1 MKKLLYI
8 FLAAALLFSCTRLEQ
23 ENPAPQ
29 VEVDEDGGPE
39 GKVLVRFSVTLP
51 ELTPSTKALGDT
63 PAGDLQNI
71 YIAVFGSSAYL
82 KEYVQATPVLA
93 TQNGSLGGNDNRYEF
108 VAQLTLSENSKR
120 RIHIIGNGPD
130 RMDYDQET
138 TLIPALLSEPGQG
151 AYWQSFIVPG
161 IKAKRDADGN
171 LIGADTV
178 TINGETVYAGTGT
191 FVISDE
197 TQAYFNDIPLIRN
210 FAKIV
215 VEDVAGSNFVTTSF
229 AAVNVPTQGS
239 LAPYYDG
246 GFVYKYEEK
255 SYTDLKETL
264 QYPALL
270 PIGTEFNKTVPSKAD
285 FITPSASTA
294 TVPKSSSFFLYERP
308 VPNEEQEPTV
318 VIIYGHYTDPDTDDG
333 VDSSGDYFYK
343 VDLMEN
349 KDYYPIYRNFKY
361 RIQIRSILKP
371 GAETPEDALVSM
383 GSGDVSADISTQ
395 TLTDISDGQ
404 SRILVTYMTKTLIR
418 KYPYEDGGETV
429 ELILKYKY
437 IPDVNKYTGAN
448 TEPDHNNNYTTGTPT
463 EANPVTISLQSVSS
477 DIITSYTVADS
488 DDTQGWRTITIT
500 TDNPTA
506 NMRSQYLRISGTLP
520 AQRDGNGD
528 VIREESTLYRNVTYT
543 MLSRQ
548 TMTVSCNPVKV
559 IKQQGEQV
567 EVGITIPKN
576 LPASMFP
583 LKFYIEAE
591 AMSLT
596 PDNGRTEEILQD
608 NNLPVVTGDSI
619 INSDNTTFQFVR
631 TLSKT
636 DYDKLSK
643 ADKFKSGNTVTL
655 SCFFKTNKAESASAV
670 YVSNEYFNTANSSF
684 GNYKI
689 KDFTD
694 LMFTDGVSN
703 DSGVAAPFSFHMD
716 ESDPLPEKV
725 YFQFDGVRP
734 TATSG
739 LALVNDSSDPH
750 YGWYWY
756 SPTSTAVAALRDNY
770 TPTINLATTRTGA
783 DATVTIEADEYNQAS
798 YTFVPKSFPS
808 SGFYTTAGGTTT
820 MTSVSARA
828 GRTVYYRFSYDS
840 SDSDLQP
847 VKLLPVGLGSPTST
861 TGSISGPDASGYYTY
876 TPTRTATTD
885 HRITWTTQAVTGG
898 STSSVTLS
906 SAYYVNSLVST
917 ISRTAPVWRTGNY
930 TINLKTNNG
939 DEPSFT
945 TAPQNVVFSNTVQG
959 GNGSNRY
966 QAMGERSYNW
976 GWNYYSGSFTVTAPS
991 NYEDSRIT
999 RIDMAYNQSAQTVT
1013 VVGDVSG
1020 TSTLSTKTRWNSSST
1035 GEGNG
1040 DTTVTVTMACT
1051 TSNQYNN
1058 RNQLTS
1064 ITVYYGYWDE

>member
-8 FLAAALLFSCTRLEQ
+8 FFAVALLFSCTRLEQ

-51 ELTPSTKALGDT
+51 ELIPSTKALGDT
-63 PAGDLQNI
+63 PAGDLKNI

-138 TLIPALLSEPGQG
+138 TLIPSLLSEPGQG

-178 TINGETVYAGTGT
+178 TINGETVYVGSGT

-215 VEDVAGSNFVTTSF
+215 VEDVAGSNFVTRSF

-264 QYPALL
+264 KYPALL

-371 GAETPEDALVSM
+371 GADTPEDALVSM

-404 SRILVTYMTKTLIR
+404 SRILVTEMSRTLIR
-418 KYPYEDGGETV
+418 KYPYDDNGETV
-429 ELILKYKY
+429 ELILKYKF

-463 EANPVTISLQSVSS
+463 VANPVTISLQSVSS
-477 DIITSYTVADS
+477 DIIKSYTVDSS
-488 DDTQGWRTITIT
+488 DDSQGWRAIRIT
-500 TDNPTA
+500 TDNPQA
-506 NMRSQYLRISGTLP
+506 NMRSQYIRVSGTVP
-520 AQRDGNGD
+520 AVLNGTE
-528 VIREESTLYRNVTYT
+528 VVKEESTLYRNVTYT

-548 TMTVSCNPVKV
+548 TMTVTCNPGKV
-559 IKQQGEQV
+559 VKQQGEQM

-583 LKFYIEAE
+583 LKFYIESE

-619 INSDNTTFQFVR
+619 INSDNTSFQFVR

-636 DYDKLSK
+636 DYDKLTK

-670 YVSNEYFNTANSSF
+670 YVSNEYFNTANDSF

-689 KDFTD
+689 KDFTN

-703 DSGVAAPFSFHMD
+703 DAGVAAPFSFHMD

-739 LALVNDSSDPH
+739 LVLVNDSSDPH
-750 YGWYWY
+750 NGWYWY
-756 SPTSTAVAALRDNY
+756 SPTATTVAALANNY
-770 TPTINLATTRTGA
+770 TPIINLATTRTGA
-783 DATVTIEADEYNQAS
+783 TATVTIEADEYETAS
-798 YTFVPKSFPS
+798 YHYEPKYYNFTTRFTTSNTN
-808 SGFYTTAGGTTT
+808 TTAAANVALGLNQYVYFYFNYEAAATGEPVT
-820 MTSVSARA
+820 VSLSGLSA
-828 GRTVYYRFSYDS
+828 VDS
-840 SDSDLQP
+840 S
-847 VKLLPVGLGSPTST
+847 
-861 TGSISGPDASGYYTY
+861 TGTISNNGDGTFTY
-876 TPTRTATTD
+876 TPANTGSTGPHRLRLRTTTYFSPVSVSIECKYYFQKETTLARPGSFSIPAGALGLSTSLNTNYYILLYADNSFSDYFAYSGINNNRRNNSAITVNLSEFDNPNEDTPVYFVLYRSSYYTTYYATATLG
-885 HRITWTTQAVTGG
+885 Q
-898 STSSVTLS
+898 
-906 SAYYVNSLVST
+906 LV
-917 ISRTAPVWRTGNY
+917 AAQD
-930 TINLKTNNG
+930 TNAGRVILN
-939 DEPSFT
+939 
-945 TAPQNVVFSNTVQG
+945 
-959 GNGSNRY
+959 
-966 QAMGERSYNW
+966 
-976 GWNYYSGSFTVTAPS
+976 
-991 NYEDSRIT
+991 
-999 RIDMAYNQSAQTVT
+999 
-1013 VVGDVSG
+1013 
-1020 TSTLSTKTRWNSSST
+1020 LSTARP
-1035 GEGNG
+1035 
-1040 DTTVTVTMACT
+1040 
-1051 TSNQYNN
+1051 
-1058 RNQLTS
+1058 
-1064 ITVYYGYWDE
+1064 

>member
-8 FLAAALLFSCTRLEQ
+8 FFAVALLFSCTRLEQ

-63 PAGDLQNI
+63 PAGDLKNI

-171 LIGADTV
+171 LIDADTV

-215 VEDVAGSNFVTTSF
+215 VEDVAGSNFVTKSF

-264 QYPALL
+264 HYPALL

-404 SRILVTYMTKTLIR
+404 SRILVTEMSRTLIR
-418 KYPYEDGGETV
+418 KYPYDDNGETV
-429 ELILKYKY
+429 ELILKYKF

-463 EANPVTISLQSVSS
+463 VANPVTISLQSVSS
-477 DIITSYTVADS
+477 DIIKSYTVDSS
-488 DDTQGWRTITIT
+488 DDSQGWRAIRIT
-500 TDNPTA
+500 TDNPQA
-506 NMRSQYLRISGTLP
+506 NMRSQYIRVSGTVP
-520 AQRDGNGD
+520 AVLNGTE
-528 VIREESTLYRNVTYT
+528 VVKEESTLYRNVTYT

-548 TMTVSCNPVKV
+548 TMTVTCNPGKV
-559 IKQQGEQV
+559 VKQQGEQM

-583 LKFYIEAE
+583 LKFYIESE

-619 INSDNTTFQFVR
+619 INSDNTSFQFVR

-636 DYDKLSK
+636 DYDKLTK

-670 YVSNEYFNTANSSF
+670 YVSNEYFNTANDSF

-689 KDFTD
+689 KDFTN
-694 LMFTDGVSN
+694 LMFTDGVPN
-703 DSGVAAPFSFHMD
+703 DAGVAAPFTFHMD

-739 LALVNDSSDPH
+739 LVVVNDSSDPH
-750 YGWYWY
+750 NGWYWY
-756 SPTSTAVAALRDNY
+756 SPTATTVAALANNY
-770 TPTINLATTRTGA
+770 TPIINLATTRTGA
-783 DATVTIEADEYNQAS
+783 TATVTIEADEYETAS
-798 YTFVPKSFPS
+798 YHYEPKYYNFTTRFTTSNTN
-808 SGFYTTAGGTTT
+808 TTAADNVALGLNQYVYFYFDYEAAATGEPVT
-820 MTSVSARA
+820 VSLSGLSA
-828 GRTVYYRFSYDS
+828 VDS
-840 SDSDLQP
+840 S
-847 VKLLPVGLGSPTST
+847 
-861 TGSISGPDASGYYTY
+861 TGTISNNGDGTYTY
-876 TPTRTATTD
+876 TPANAGSTGHHRLRLRTTTYFSPVSVSIECKYYFQKETTLARPGSFSIPAGALVLSNTSLNTNYVIYLYADNSFSNYFAYSDINNNRRNNSAITVNLSEFDNPNEDTPVYFVLYRSSYYTTYPTYYATATLGQLAAAQNTNAG
-885 HRITWTTQAVTGG
+885 R
-898 STSSVTLS
+898 VTL
-906 SAYYVNSLVST
+906 N
-917 ISRTAPVWRTGNY
+917 
-930 TINLKTNNG
+930 
-939 DEPSFT
+939 
-945 TAPQNVVFSNTVQG
+945 
-959 GNGSNRY
+959 
-966 QAMGERSYNW
+966 
-976 GWNYYSGSFTVTAPS
+976 
-991 NYEDSRIT
+991 
-999 RIDMAYNQSAQTVT
+999 
-1013 VVGDVSG
+1013 
-1020 TSTLSTKTRWNSSST
+1020 LST
-1035 GEGNG
+1035 
-1040 DTTVTVTMACT
+1040 A
-1051 TSNQYNN
+1051 QP
-1058 RNQLTS
+1058 
-1064 ITVYYGYWDE
+1064 

>member
-63 PAGDLQNI
+63 PDGDLQNI

-93 TQNGSLGGNDNRYEF
+93 KQNGPLGGNDNRYEF

-138 TLIPALLSEPGQG
+138 TLIPSLLSEPGQG

-178 TINGETVYAGTGT
+178 TINGETVYVGSGT
-191 FVISDE
+191 FEISDE

-215 VEDVAGSNFVTTSF
+215 VEDVAGSNFVTRSF

-239 LAPYYDG
+239 LAPYYGG

-264 QYPALL
+264 KYPALL

-404 SRILVTYMTKTLIR
+404 SRILVTEMSRTLIR
-418 KYPYEDGGETV
+418 KYPYDDNGETV
-429 ELILKYKY
+429 ELILKYKF

-463 EANPVTISLQSVSS
+463 VANPVTISLQSVSS
-477 DIITSYTVADS
+477 DIIKSYTVDSS
-488 DDTQGWRTITIT
+488 DDSQGWRAIRIT
-500 TDNPTA
+500 TDNPQA
-506 NMRSQYLRISGTLP
+506 NMRSQYIRVSGTVP
-520 AQRDGNGD
+520 AVLNGTE
-528 VIREESTLYRNVTYT
+528 VVKEESTLYRNVTYT

-548 TMTVSCNPVKV
+548 TMTVTCNPGKV
-559 IKQQGEQV
+559 VKQQGEQM

-583 LKFYIEAE
+583 LKFYIESE

-619 INSDNTTFQFVR
+619 INSDNTSFQFVR

-636 DYDKLSK
+636 DYDKLTK

-684 GNYKI
+684 SNYKI
-689 KDFTD
+689 KDFTN
-694 LMFTDGVSN
+694 LMFPDGVSN
-703 DSGVAAPFSFHMD
+703 DAGVAAPFTFHMD

-739 LALVNDSSDPH
+739 LVVVNDSSDPH
-750 YGWYWY
+750 NGWYWY
-756 SPTSTAVAALRDNY
+756 SPTATTVAALANNY
-770 TPTINLATTRTGA
+770 TPIINLATTRTGA
-783 DATVTIEADEYNQAS
+783 TATVTIEADEYETAS
-798 YTFVPKSFPS
+798 YHYEPKYYNFTTRFTTSNTN
-808 SGFYTTAGGTTT
+808 TTAATNVALGLNQYVYFYFDYEAAATGEPVT
-820 MTSVSARA
+820 VSLSGLSA
-828 GRTVYYRFSYDS
+828 VDS
-840 SDSDLQP
+840 S
-847 VKLLPVGLGSPTST
+847 
-861 TGSISGPDASGYYTY
+861 TGTISNNGDGTYTY
-876 TPTRTATTD
+876 TPANAGSTGHHRLRLRTTTYFSPVSVSIECKYYFQKETTLARPGSFSIPAGALGLSTSLNTNYYILLYADNSFSDYFAYSGINTNRRNNSAITVNLSEFDNPNEDTPVYFVLYRSSYYTTYYATATLGQLAAAQDTNAG
-885 HRITWTTQAVTGG
+885 R
-898 STSSVTLS
+898 VTL
-906 SAYYVNSLVST
+906 N
-917 ISRTAPVWRTGNY
+917 
-930 TINLKTNNG
+930 
-939 DEPSFT
+939 
-945 TAPQNVVFSNTVQG
+945 
-959 GNGSNRY
+959 
-966 QAMGERSYNW
+966 
-976 GWNYYSGSFTVTAPS
+976 
-991 NYEDSRIT
+991 
-999 RIDMAYNQSAQTVT
+999 
-1013 VVGDVSG
+1013 
-1020 TSTLSTKTRWNSSST
+1020 LSTARP
-1035 GEGNG
+1035 
-1040 DTTVTVTMACT
+1040 
-1051 TSNQYNN
+1051 
-1058 RNQLTS
+1058 
-1064 ITVYYGYWDE
+1064 

>member
-8 FLAAALLFSCTRLEQ
+8 FFAVALLFSCTRLEQ

-82 KEYVQATPVLA
+82 KEYVQAIPVLA
-93 TQNGSLGGNDNRYEF
+93 TQNGSLGDNDNRYEF

-171 LIGADTV
+171 LIDADTV
-178 TINGETVYAGTGT
+178 TINGETVYVGSGT

-215 VEDVAGSNFVTTSF
+215 VEDVAGSNFVTKSF

-264 QYPALL
+264 HYPALL

-404 SRILVTYMTKTLIR
+404 SRILVTEMSRTLIR
-418 KYPYEDGGETV
+418 KYPYDDNGETV
-429 ELILKYKY
+429 ELILKYKF

-463 EANPVTISLQSVSS
+463 VANPVTISLQSVSS
-477 DIITSYTVADS
+477 DIIKSYTVDSS
-488 DDTQGWRTITIT
+488 DDSQGWRAIRIT
-500 TDNPTA
+500 TDNPQA
-506 NMRSQYLRISGTLP
+506 NMRSQYIRVSGTVP
-520 AQRDGNGD
+520 AVLNGTE
-528 VIREESTLYRNVTYT
+528 VVKEESTLYRNVTYT

-548 TMTVSCNPVKV
+548 TMTVTCNPEKVVKR
-559 IKQQGEQV
+559 QGEQM

-583 LKFYIEAE
+583 LKFYIESE

-619 INSDNTTFQFVR
+619 INSDNTSFQFVR

-636 DYDKLSK
+636 DYDKLTK

-670 YVSNEYFNTANSSF
+670 YVSNEYFNTANDSF

-689 KDFTD
+689 KDFTN

-703 DSGVAAPFSFHMD
+703 DAGVVAPFSFHMD

-739 LALVNDSSDPH
+739 LVVVNDSSDPH
-750 YGWYWY
+750 NGWYWY
-756 SPTSTAVAALRDNY
+756 SPTATTVAALADNY
-770 TPTINLATTRTGA
+770 TPIINLATTRTGA
-783 DATVTIEADEYNQAS
+783 TATVTIEADEYNPAS
-798 YTFVPKSFPS
+798 C
-808 SGFYTTAGGTTT
+808 
-820 MTSVSARA
+820 
-828 GRTVYYRFSYDS
+828 SY
-840 SDSDLQP
+840 P
-847 VKLLPVGLGSPTST
+847 
-861 TGSISGPDASGYYTY
+861 
-876 TPTRTATTD
+876 R
-885 HRITWTTQAVTGG
+885 
-898 STSSVTLS
+898 
-906 SAYYVNSLVST
+906 
-917 ISRTAPVWRTGNY
+917 VWRTGSY
-930 TINLKTNNG
+930 TINLKTDNG

-959 GNGSNRY
+959 GNGNNRY
-966 QAMGERSYNW
+966 QEMGYMENTGSWWRPNYI
-976 GWNYYSGSFTVTAPS
+976 YYSGSFVVTAPS

-1035 GEGNG
+1035 GEGGG
-1040 DTTVTVTMACT
+1040 DNTVTVTMACT
-1051 TSNQYNN
+1051 NSTQYNN

-1064 ITVYYGYWDE
+1064 ITVYYGYWDD

>member
-8 FLAAALLFSCTRLEQ
+8 FFAVALLFSCTRLEQ

-82 KEYVQATPVLA
+82 KEYVQAIPVLA

-171 LIGADTV
+171 LIDADTV

-215 VEDVAGSNFVTTSF
+215 VEDVAGSNFVTRSF

-548 TMTVSCNPVKV
+548 TMTVTCNPGKV
-559 IKQQGEQV
+559 VKQQGEQV

-583 LKFYIEAE
+583 LKFYIESE

-619 INSDNTTFQFVR
+619 INSDNTSFQFVR

-636 DYDKLSK
+636 DYDKLTK

-684 GNYKI
+684 SNYKI
-689 KDFTD
+689 KDFTN
-694 LMFTDGVSN
+694 LMFTDGVPN
-703 DSGVAAPFSFHMD
+703 DAGVAAPFSFHMD
-716 ESDPLPEKV
+716 ESDPLPEIV

-739 LALVNDSSDPH
+739 LVVVDDSSDPH
-750 YGWYWY
+750 NGWYWY
-756 SPTSTAVAALRDNY
+756 SPTATTVAALANNY
-770 TPTINLATTRTGA
+770 TPIINLATTRTGA
-783 DATVTIEADEYNQAS
+783 TATVTIEADEYETAS
-798 YTFVPKSFPS
+798 YHYEPKYYNFTTRFTTSNTN
-808 SGFYTTAGGTTT
+808 TTAAANVAFGLNQYVYFYFNYEAAATGEPVT
-820 MTSVSARA
+820 VSLSGLSA
-828 GRTVYYRFSYDS
+828 VDS
-840 SDSDLQP
+840 S
-847 VKLLPVGLGSPTST
+847 
-861 TGSISGPDASGYYTY
+861 TGTISNNGDGTYTY
-876 TPTRTATTD
+876 TPANAGSTGPHRLRLRTTTYFSPVSVSIECKYYFQKETTLARPGSFSIPAGALGLSNTSLSTNYYIYLYADNSFSDYFAYSGINNNRRNNSAITVNLSEFDNPNEDTPVYFVLYRNYYTTYYATATLGQLVAAQNTNAG
-885 HRITWTTQAVTGG
+885 R
-898 STSSVTLS
+898 VTL
-906 SAYYVNSLVST
+906 N
-917 ISRTAPVWRTGNY
+917 
-930 TINLKTNNG
+930 
-939 DEPSFT
+939 
-945 TAPQNVVFSNTVQG
+945 
-959 GNGSNRY
+959 
-966 QAMGERSYNW
+966 
-976 GWNYYSGSFTVTAPS
+976 
-991 NYEDSRIT
+991 
-999 RIDMAYNQSAQTVT
+999 
-1013 VVGDVSG
+1013 
-1020 TSTLSTKTRWNSSST
+1020 LSTARP
-1035 GEGNG
+1035 
-1040 DTTVTVTMACT
+1040 
-1051 TSNQYNN
+1051 
-1058 RNQLTS
+1058 
-1064 ITVYYGYWDE
+1064 

>member
-8 FLAAALLFSCTRLEQ
+8 FFAVALLFSCTRLEQ

-264 QYPALL
+264 HYPALL

-308 VPNEEQEPTV
+308 VPNDEQEPTV

-608 NNLPVVTGDSI
+608 NNLPVVTGESI
-619 INSDNTTFQFVR
+619 INSDNTSFQFVR

-643 ADKFKSGNTVTL
+643 ADKFKSVNTVTL

-684 GNYKI
+684 SNYKI
-689 KDFTD
+689 KDFTN
-694 LMFTDGVSN
+694 LMFPDGVSN
-703 DSGVAAPFSFHMD
+703 DAGVAAPFTFHMD

-739 LALVNDSSDPH
+739 LVVVNDSSDPH
-750 YGWYWY
+750 NGWYWY
-756 SPTSTAVAALRDNY
+756 SPTATTVAALADNY
-770 TPTINLATTRTGA
+770 TPIINLATTRTGA
-783 DATVTIEADEYNQAS
+783 TATVTIEADEYETAS
-798 YTFVPKSFPS
+798 YHYEPKYYNFTTRFTTSNTNTAAAANVALGLNQYVYFYFDYEAAATGEPVTVS
-808 SGFYTTAGGTTT
+808 LSGL
-820 MTSVSARA
+820 SA
-828 GRTVYYRFSYDS
+828 VDS
-840 SDSDLQP
+840 S
-847 VKLLPVGLGSPTST
+847 
-861 TGSISGPDASGYYTY
+861 TGTISNNGDGTYTY
-876 TPTRTATTD
+876 TPANAGSTGPHRLRLRTTTYFSPVSVSIECKYYFQKETTLARPGSFSIPAGALVLSNTSLNTNYVIYLYADNSFSNYFAYSDINNNRRNYSAITVNLSEFDNPNEDTPVYFVLYRSSYYTTYPTYYATATLGQLAAAQNTNAG
-885 HRITWTTQAVTGG
+885 R
-898 STSSVTLS
+898 VTL
-906 SAYYVNSLVST
+906 N
-917 ISRTAPVWRTGNY
+917 
-930 TINLKTNNG
+930 
-939 DEPSFT
+939 
-945 TAPQNVVFSNTVQG
+945 
-959 GNGSNRY
+959 
-966 QAMGERSYNW
+966 
-976 GWNYYSGSFTVTAPS
+976 
-991 NYEDSRIT
+991 
-999 RIDMAYNQSAQTVT
+999 
-1013 VVGDVSG
+1013 
-1020 TSTLSTKTRWNSSST
+1020 LST
-1035 GEGNG
+1035 
-1040 DTTVTVTMACT
+1040 A
-1051 TSNQYNN
+1051 QP
-1058 RNQLTS
+1058 
-1064 ITVYYGYWDE
+1064 

>member
-8 FLAAALLFSCTRLEQ
+8 FFAVALLFSCTRLEQ

-29 VEVDEDGGPE
+29 VEVDEEGGPE

-171 LIGADTV
+171 LIDADTV

-215 VEDVAGSNFVTTSF
+215 VEDVAGSNFVTKSF

-506 NMRSQYLRISGTLP
+506 NMRSQYLRISGTVP
-520 AQRDGNGD
+520 AVLNGTE
-528 VIREESTLYRNVTYT
+528 VVREESTLYRNVTYT

-548 TMTVSCNPVKV
+548 TMTVTCNPEKVVKR
-559 IKQQGEQV
+559 QGEQM

-619 INSDNTTFQFVR
+619 IDSDNTSFQFVR

-670 YVSNEYFNTANSSF
+670 YVSNEYFNTANDSF

-689 KDFTD
+689 KDFTN

-703 DSGVAAPFSFHMD
+703 DAGVAAPFSFHMD

-739 LALVNDSSDPH
+739 LVLVNDSSDPH
-750 YGWYWY
+750 NGWYWY
-756 SPTSTAVAALRDNY
+756 SPTATTVAALANNY
-770 TPTINLATTRTGA
+770 TPIINLATTRTGA
-783 DATVTIEADEYNQAS
+783 TATVTIEADEYNQAS

-808 SGFYTTAGGTTT
+808 SGFYTTAGGNTA

-847 VKLLPVGLGSPTST
+847 VKLLPVGLGSPTSS
-861 TGSISGPDASGYYTY
+861 TGTISGPDASGYYTY

-906 SAYYVNSLVST
+906 SAHYVNSLVST
-917 ISRTAPVWRTGNY
+917 IARTASVWRTGNY

-939 DEPSFT
+939 SEPSFT
-945 TAPQNVVFSNTVQG
+945 TAPQNVVFNNTEQG
-959 GNGSNRY
+959 GSGNNRY
-966 QAMGERSYNW
+966 QSMGTSSW
-976 GWNYYSGSFTVTAPS
+976 FTYYSGSFTVNAPS

-999 RIDMAYNQSAQTVT
+999 RIDMAYNQSAQAVT
-1013 VVGDVSG
+1013 VDGDVSG
-1020 TSTLSTKTRWNSSST
+1020 STTLSTKTRWNSSST

-1051 TSNQYNN
+1051 SRTQYNN

>member
-1 MKKLLYI
+1 M
-8 FLAAALLFSCTRLEQ
+8 TR
-23 ENPAPQ
+23 
-29 VEVDEDGGPE
+29 
-39 GKVLVRFSVTLP
+39 
-51 ELTPSTKALGDT
+51 
-63 PAGDLQNI
+63 
-71 YIAVFGSSAYL
+71 
-82 KEYVQATPVLA
+82 
-93 TQNGSLGGNDNRYEF
+93 
-108 VAQLTLSENSKR
+108 
-120 RIHIIGNGPD
+120 
-130 RMDYDQET
+130 
-138 TLIPALLSEPGQG
+138 
-151 AYWQSFIVPG
+151 
-161 IKAKRDADGN
+161 
-171 LIGADTV
+171 
-178 TINGETVYAGTGT
+178 
-191 FVISDE
+191 
-197 TQAYFNDIPLIRN
+197 
-210 FAKIV
+210 
-215 VEDVAGSNFVTTSF
+215 SF

-308 VPNEEQEPTV
+308 VPNDEQEPTV

-684 GNYKI
+684 SNYKI
-689 KDFTD
+689 KDFTN

-703 DSGVAAPFSFHMD
+703 DAGVAAPFSFHMD

-739 LALVNDSSDPH
+739 LVVVNDSSDPH
-750 YGWYWY
+750 NGWYWY
-756 SPTSTAVAALRDNY
+756 SPTATTVAALANNY
-770 TPTINLATTRTGA
+770 TPIINLATTRTGA
-783 DATVTIEADEYNQAS
+783 TATVTIEADEYNPAS
-798 YTFVPKSFPS
+798 C
-808 SGFYTTAGGTTT
+808 
-820 MTSVSARA
+820 
-828 GRTVYYRFSYDS
+828 
-840 SDSDLQP
+840 
-847 VKLLPVGLGSPTST
+847 
-861 TGSISGPDASGYYTY
+861 TY
-876 TPTRTATTD
+876 PR
-885 HRITWTTQAVTGG
+885 
-898 STSSVTLS
+898 
-906 SAYYVNSLVST
+906 
-917 ISRTAPVWRTGNY
+917 VWRTGSY
-930 TINLKTNNG
+930 TINLKTDNG

-959 GNGSNRY
+959 GNGNNRY
-966 QAMGERSYNW
+966 QEMGYMENTGSWWRPNYI
-976 GWNYYSGSFTVTAPS
+976 YYSGSFVVTAPS

-1035 GEGNG
+1035 GEGGG
-1040 DTTVTVTMACT
+1040 DNTVTVTMACT
-1051 TSNQYNN
+1051 SNTQYNN

-1064 ITVYYGYWDE
+1064 ITVYYGYWE

>member
-1 MKKLLYI
+1 M
-8 FLAAALLFSCTRLEQ
+8 AAALVFSCTRLEQ

-29 VEVDEDGGPE
+29 VELDEDGGPE

-138 TLIPALLSEPGQG
+138 TLIPSLLSEPGQG

-178 TINGETVYAGTGT
+178 TIGGETVYAGTGT

-215 VEDVAGSNFVTTSF
+215 VEDVAGSNFVTRSF

-239 LAPYYDG
+239 LAPYYAG
-246 GFVYKYEEK
+246 GFVYNYENK
-255 SYTDLKETL
+255 SYTELKETL

-270 PIGTEFNKTVPSKAD
+270 PIGTAFNKDVPSKAD
-285 FITPSASTA
+285 FISPSSSTA
-294 TVPKSSSFFLYERP
+294 TVPRSSSFFLYERP

-371 GAETPEDALVSM
+371 GADTPEDALVSM

-404 SRILVTYMTKTLIR
+404 SRILVTEMSRTLIR
-418 KYPYEDGGETV
+418 KYPYDDNGETV
-429 ELILKYKY
+429 ELILKYKF

-463 EANPVTISLQSVSS
+463 VANPVTISLQSVSS
-477 DIITSYTVADS
+477 DIIKSYTVDSS
-488 DDTQGWRTITIT
+488 DDSQGWRAIRIT
-500 TDNPTA
+500 TDNPQA
-506 NMRSQYLRISGTLP
+506 NMRSQYIRVSGTVP
-520 AQRDGNGD
+520 AVLNGTE
-528 VIREESTLYRNVTYT
+528 VVKEESTLYRNVTYT

-548 TMTVSCNPVKV
+548 TMTVTCNPGKV
-559 IKQQGEQV
+559 VKQQGEQV

-608 NNLPVVTGDSI
+608 NNLPVVTGESI

-684 GNYKI
+684 SNYKI
-689 KDFTD
+689 KDFTN
-694 LMFTDGVSN
+694 LMFPDGVSN
-703 DSGVAAPFSFHMD
+703 DAGVAAPFTFHMD
-716 ESDPLPEKV
+716 ESDPLPDIV

-734 TATSG
+734 TSTSG
-739 LALVNDSSDPH
+739 LALVSDSSDPH

-756 SPTSTAVAALRDNY
+756 SPTSTTVAALNNNY

-783 DATVTIEADEYNQAS
+783 NATVTIEADEYNPATLV
-798 YTFVPKSFPS
+798 YTPSVTKSL
-808 SGFYTTAGGTTT
+808 TTT
-820 MTSVSARA
+820 S
-828 GRTVYYRFSYDS
+828 
-840 SDSDLQP
+840 
-847 VKLLPVGLGSPTST
+847 
-861 TGSISGPDASGYYTY
+861 
-876 TPTRTATTD
+876 
-885 HRITWTTQAVTGG
+885 
-898 STSSVTLS
+898 
-906 SAYYVNSLVST
+906 
-917 ISRTAPVWRTGNY
+917 
-930 TINLKTNNG
+930 
-939 DEPSFT
+939 
-945 TAPQNVVFSNTVQG
+945 
-959 GNGSNRY
+959 
-966 QAMGERSYNW
+966 
-976 GWNYYSGSFTVTAPS
+976 
-991 NYEDSRIT
+991 
-999 RIDMAYNQSAQTVT
+999 
-1013 VVGDVSG
+1013 
-1020 TSTLSTKTRWNSSST
+1020 STLSTGYNSSVTDSPVT
-1035 GEGNG
+1035 ITFSNVYRAETTYVRPGRNATITVNVGSGRTIKKVVIHFASEGYTY
-1040 DTTVTVTMACT
+1040 DYTVTTGSTDLSGTTWTWTGSAATSLVITNGYDRSSRISSIDVTY
-1051 TSNQYNN
+1051 Q
-1058 RNQLTS
+1058 
-1064 ITVYYGYWDE
+1064 E

>member
-1 MKKLLYI
+1 
-8 FLAAALLFSCTRLEQ
+8 
-23 ENPAPQ
+23 
-29 VEVDEDGGPE
+29 
-39 GKVLVRFSVTLP
+39 
-51 ELTPSTKALGDT
+51 
-63 PAGDLQNI
+63 
-71 YIAVFGSSAYL
+71 
-82 KEYVQATPVLA
+82 
-93 TQNGSLGGNDNRYEF
+93 
-108 VAQLTLSENSKR
+108 
-120 RIHIIGNGPD
+120 
-130 RMDYDQET
+130 
-138 TLIPALLSEPGQG
+138 
-151 AYWQSFIVPG
+151 
-161 IKAKRDADGN
+161 
-171 LIGADTV
+171 
-178 TINGETVYAGTGT
+178 
-191 FVISDE
+191 
-197 TQAYFNDIPLIRN
+197 N

-215 VEDVAGSNFVTTSF
+215 VEDVAGSNFVTRSF

-308 VPNEEQEPTV
+308 VPNDEQEPTV

-684 GNYKI
+684 SNYKI
-689 KDFTD
+689 KDFTN

-703 DSGVAAPFSFHMD
+703 DAGVAAPFSFHMD

-739 LALVNDSSDPH
+739 LVVVNDSSDPH
-750 YGWYWY
+750 NGWYWY
-756 SPTSTAVAALRDNY
+756 SPTATTVAALANNY
-770 TPTINLATTRTGA
+770 TPIINLATTRTGA
-783 DATVTIEADEYNQAS
+783 TATVTIEADEYNPAS
-798 YTFVPKSFPS
+798 C
-808 SGFYTTAGGTTT
+808 
-820 MTSVSARA
+820 
-828 GRTVYYRFSYDS
+828 
-840 SDSDLQP
+840 
-847 VKLLPVGLGSPTST
+847 
-861 TGSISGPDASGYYTY
+861 TY
-876 TPTRTATTD
+876 PR
-885 HRITWTTQAVTGG
+885 
-898 STSSVTLS
+898 
-906 SAYYVNSLVST
+906 
-917 ISRTAPVWRTGNY
+917 VWRTGSY
-930 TINLKTNNG
+930 TINLKTDNG

-959 GNGSNRY
+959 GNGNNRY
-966 QAMGERSYNW
+966 QEMGYMENTGSWWRPNYI
-976 GWNYYSGSFTVTAPS
+976 YYSGSFVVTAPS

-1035 GEGNG
+1035 GEGGG
-1040 DTTVTVTMACT
+1040 DNTVTVTMACT
-1051 TSNQYNN
+1051 SNTQYNN

-1064 ITVYYGYWDE
+1064 ITVYYGYWE

>member
-1 MKKLLYI
+1 
-8 FLAAALLFSCTRLEQ
+8 
-23 ENPAPQ
+23 
-29 VEVDEDGGPE
+29 
-39 GKVLVRFSVTLP
+39 
-51 ELTPSTKALGDT
+51 
-63 PAGDLQNI
+63 
-71 YIAVFGSSAYL
+71 
-82 KEYVQATPVLA
+82 
-93 TQNGSLGGNDNRYEF
+93 
-108 VAQLTLSENSKR
+108 
-120 RIHIIGNGPD
+120 
-130 RMDYDQET
+130 
-138 TLIPALLSEPGQG
+138 
-151 AYWQSFIVPG
+151 
-161 IKAKRDADGN
+161 
-171 LIGADTV
+171 
-178 TINGETVYAGTGT
+178 
-191 FVISDE
+191 
-197 TQAYFNDIPLIRN
+197 
-210 FAKIV
+210 
-215 VEDVAGSNFVTTSF
+215 
-229 AAVNVPTQGS
+229 
-239 LAPYYDG
+239 
-246 GFVYKYEEK
+246 
-255 SYTDLKETL
+255 
-264 QYPALL
+264 
-270 PIGTEFNKTVPSKAD
+270 
-285 FITPSASTA
+285 
-294 TVPKSSSFFLYERP
+294 
-308 VPNEEQEPTV
+308 
-318 VIIYGHYTDPDTDDG
+318 
-333 VDSSGDYFYK
+333 
-343 VDLMEN
+343 
-349 KDYYPIYRNFKY
+349 
-361 RIQIRSILKP
+361 
-371 GAETPEDALVSM
+371 
-383 GSGDVSADISTQ
+383 
-395 TLTDISDGQ
+395 
-404 SRILVTYMTKTLIR
+404 
-418 KYPYEDGGETV
+418 
-429 ELILKYKY
+429 
-437 IPDVNKYTGAN
+437 
-448 TEPDHNNNYTTGTPT
+448 
-463 EANPVTISLQSVSS
+463 LQSVSS